1 VVFINT
7 LPRSENMDY
16 TVNLNS
22 SGIELGEDVDVST
35 LGWYKGDTFKLY
47 TFNGKATL
55 IKIGSK
61 GDRNETND

>member
-1 VVFINT
+1 
-7 LPRSENMDY
+7 MDY

-22 SGIELGEDVDVST
+22 LGIKLGEDLDVSK
-35 LGWYKGDTFKLY
+35 LGWHKGDTFKLY
-47 TFNGKATL
+47 TFNGRATL

>member
-1 VVFINT
+1 
-7 LPRSENMDY
+7 MDY

-22 SGIELGEDVDVST
+22 LGIELGKDVDVSK
-35 LGWYKGDTFKLY
+35 LGWHKVDTFKLY
-47 TFNGKATL
+47 TFNGRATL